1 MRIVAIAATLAVVV
15 VAPAFAGG
23 VEEAPRVIG
32 PEAPMLGKGAL
43 GLNGLAILEVALPA
57 EYSYNPAILPWAL
70 REFQEEDYAEID
82 RGVVN
87 FRWGPRVQNWWQ
99 VYCHQLKP
107 GSAFRLARYAISS
120 TSEEIAYWEKG
131 PKVSFSGETYEVA
144 YGKMGRRSG
153 WGIALVPFEKVN
165 TFICNEE
172 GINLGRGEARSHTH
186 LRLGGVFLPSSKVS
200 LGLVYTFDRNK
211 AKTVL
216 LPPLAEGWTELDGRY
231 TERLWTVGAGLQ
243 PRKGTAAFAAWQQ
256 GRIKG
261 VNLSERINLLAFG
274 VNQFLTSHLAIRV
287 GVYDRTPGYA
297 LIYYHQGWNAGIS
310 YSRGTYRRT
319 EKYLGRADDTAYLWV
334 GKSF

>member
-1 MRIVAIAATLAVVV
+1 MRIVVAITGILLAIFATL
-15 VAPAFAGG
+15 PAFAGG
-23 VEEAPRVIG
+23 VEETPRVG

-57 EYSYNPAILPWAL
+57 EYSYNPAVLPWAL

-107 GSAFRLARYAISS
+107 GSAIRLARYAISS
-120 TSEEIAYWEKG
+120 TSEEIAYREKG
-131 PKVSFSGETYEVA
+131 PRVSFSGETYEVS

-172 GINLGRGEARSHTH
+172 GINLGRGEARSQTQF
-186 LRLGGVFLPSSKVS
+186 RLGGIFLPSSKVS
-200 LGLVYTFDRNK
+200 LGLVYTQDRNK

-216 LPPLAEGWTELDGRY
+216 LPPLVEDWTELDGHY

-243 PRKGTAAFAAWQQ
+243 PRKGTAAFAAWQR

-319 EKYLGRADDTAYLWV
+319 ENYLGRAETAYLWV